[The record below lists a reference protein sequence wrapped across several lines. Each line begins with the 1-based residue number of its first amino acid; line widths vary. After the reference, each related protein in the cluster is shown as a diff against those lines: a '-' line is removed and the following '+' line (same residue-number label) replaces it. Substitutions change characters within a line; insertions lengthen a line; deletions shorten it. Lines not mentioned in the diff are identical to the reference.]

1 MSAPGRCPGG
11 VRMDEDRTGAPG
23 PGRAGPGASFRT
35 AGPPRS
41 GGARAAAEG
50 VAAPGPGSAGA
61 GDGPTGETAGRW
73 CGGGGA
79 GGLEA
84 LRVPDGLSARV
95 PAEQRGAGRDDVR
108 LLVSRGRAVSHRAF
122 RELPG
127 ELRAGDVLVVN
138 TSMTLPAAVNG
149 RVGGERV
156 VVHFST
162 RGADGRWAVELRAPG
177 AAGVTGPRPGGPAG
191 AVVRLPGGRTL
202 VVEEPLGPASGA
214 RLWWA
219 RVPEPMS
226 MSLSGP
232 QSGPQSVAQ
241 SVAGAESMPGPE
253 RTRPVP
259 RPEWRPTSVP
269 KRDPMPESRSE
280 AESAQGL
287 VPGLVRE
294 SEAAEEAA
302 RPMRGPVPDADP
314 MRGLVR
320 ESEAEKEA
328 ARPMRGPVPD
338 SVPEFLR
345 RYGRPI
351 RYGYTE
357 RDQPLSAY
365 QTVFAAPSPD
375 GSGSAE
381 MPSAARP
388 FTAALVAE
396 LVRRG
401 VLFAPLSLHTGVA
414 SAEAHEPPYPERFSV
429 PPATAWL
436 VNAVRAARGGD
447 RTTGG
452 RVIAVGTTA
461 VRALESAAG
470 ADGLVRPVAGWTDL
484 VVTPRRGVRVV
495 DGLLTGLH
503 EPRASHLLMLE
514 AVAGREALRLGYE
527 AALQERYLWH
537 EFGDVHLLLRDEERN
552 APDCSSNEW

>member
-1 MSAPGRCPGG
+1 MHNR
-11 VRMDEDRTGAPG
+11 DRVDS
-23 PGRAGPGASFRT
+23 GASSPGVVT
-35 AGPPRS
+35 TE
-41 GGARAAAEG
+41 GARADVLG
-50 VAAPGPGSAGA
+50 TGSAGA
-61 GDGPTGETAGRW
+61 DGGLVDGVTRLGA
-73 CGGGGA
+73 GGGGP
-79 GGLEA
+79 EA
-84 LRVPDGLSARV
+84 PVAWRVPAALPARV
-95 PAEQRGAGRDDVR
+95 PAEQRGSGRDDVR
-108 LLVSRGRAVSHRAF
+108 LLVSRGCAVSHHAF

-127 ELRAGDVLVVN
+127 QLRAGDVLVVN

-162 RGADGRWAVELRAPG
+162 RGEDGRWAVELRAPG
-177 AAGVTGPRPGGPAG
+177 GPGVTGPRPGGPAG
-191 AVVRLPGGRTL
+191 AVVRLPGGRAL
-202 VVEEPLGPASGA
+202 VLEEPLGPSAGA

-219 RVPEPMS
+219 RAPEPVPE
-226 MSLSGP
+226 L
-232 QSGPQSVAQ
+232 
-241 SVAGAESMPGPE
+241 
-253 RTRPVP
+253 
-259 RPEWRPTSVP
+259 
-269 KRDPMPESRSE
+269 
-280 AESAQGL
+280 
-287 VPGLVRE
+287 
-294 SEAAEEAA
+294 
-302 RPMRGPVPDADP
+302 
-314 MRGLVR
+314 
-320 ESEAEKEA
+320 
-328 ARPMRGPVPD
+328 
-338 SVPEFLR
+338 LR

-375 GSGSAE
+375 GNGSAE

-414 SAEAHEPPYPERFSV
+414 SAEVHEPPYPERFAV
-429 PPATAWL
+429 PAATAWL

-447 RTTGG
+447 LASGG

-470 ADGLVRPVAGWTDL
+470 DDGMVRPAGGWTDL

-503 EPRASHLLMLE
+503 EPQASHLLMLE
-514 AVAGREALRLGYE
+514 AVAGREALRRGYE
-527 AALQERYLWH
+527 AALRERYLWH
-537 EFGDVHLLLRDEERN
+537 EFGDVHLILPDEERN
-552 APDCSSNEW
+552 APSCFSNEW